1 SLKYSIFSHLAGLG
15 KDILAVKVDGITKE
29 LLFWGGRLG
38 MITFAIPPYF
48 GDKGKIEAELENKF
62 VGLVRA
68 TISNS
73 TKVIQEGVASI
84 VSEPDK
90 FLQER
95 ESIIS
100 AIGKKANALKEELKK
115 NSSPDIIPDP
125 FNSGFF
131 AFLNVKDVSAEKLAD
146 HLLKKYKIGV
156 IPVEKK
162 KENINGLRV
171 TFSSLSVEEIPRLVA
186 GINNAVADLK

>member
-1 SLKYSIFSHLAGLG
+1 
-15 KDILAVKVDGITKE
+15 
-29 LLFWGGRLG
+29 

-48 GDKGKIEAELENKF
+48 GNKGEIELELENKF

-73 TKVIQEGVASI
+73 TKIIQEGVASI

-95 ESIIS
+95 ERIIS
-100 AIGKKANALKEELKK
+100 IIGKKANALKEELEK
-115 NSSPDIIPDP
+115 NSNPEILPDH

-131 AFLNVKDVSAEKLAD
+131 AFLNIKDVSAEKLAD

>member
-1 SLKYSIFSHLAGLG
+1 
-15 KDILAVKVDGITKE
+15 
-29 LLFWGGRLG
+29 
-38 MITFAIPPYF
+38 
-48 GDKGKIEAELENKF
+48 LENKF

-73 TKVIQEGVASI
+73 TKIIQEGVASI
-84 VSEPDK
+84 VSDPDK

-95 ESIIS
+95 ERIVS
-100 AIGKKANALKEELKK
+100 AIGKKGNALKEELEK
-115 NSSPDIIPDP
+115 NSSPEILPDP

-131 AFLNVKDVSAEKLAD
+131 AFLNIKDVSAEKLAD

-156 IPVEKK
+156 IPFEKK
-162 KENINGLRV
+162 KENINGLRL
-171 TFSSLSVEEIPRLVA
+171 TFSSLSAEEIPRLVA